1 MLCSSLALSLTG
13 ALLFGQ
19 STPEIEIDVMRSGG
33 FSAAYN
39 TLAPEFTRQTQIRI
53 NTVGGASMGGAPSSI
68 PSRLARGEPADL
80 VILAGEA
87 LDKLIADGLV
97 FADSRVDLASSLI
110 GMVVRAGE
118 SVPDISTIEAFKQ
131 TLLDAKSIAHSASA
145 SGTYLS
151 TQLFPK
157 LDIADLIMGKC
168 IRVTGE
174 RVGTVVARGDA
185 EIGFQQV
192 SELLPIEG
200 ITYVGTIPEEM
211 QKVTLFSAG
220 ITTRAKH
227 VDAARALIEFL
238 SSPEAAPVIAE
249 TGMEPLTKPSRSRNQ
264 SAAEDTESQSAN

>member
-1 MLCSSLALSLTG
+1 MKSVIS
-13 ALLFGQ
+13 ALLGLLLAGTVL
-19 STPEIEIDVMRSGG
+19 SGYSATDAEIYVMRSGG
-33 FSAAYN
+33 LAAAYRL
-39 TLAPEFTRQTQIRI
+39 LAPEFMRQTQIRI
-53 NTVGGASMGGAPSSI
+53 NTVSGASMGGAPSSI
-68 PSRLARGEPADL
+68 PKRLARGEPADV

-87 LDKLIADGLV
+87 LDKLIDDGLV
-97 FADSRVDLASSLI
+97 VAGSRVDLASSLI

-118 SVPDISTIEAFKQ
+118 AVPDISTVEAFEQ

-151 TQLFPK
+151 TQLFPR
-157 LDIADLIMGKC
+157 LDIADLIMDKC

-211 QKVTLFSAG
+211 QKVTMFSAG

-227 VDAARALIEFL
+227 VDAAKALIEFL

-249 TGMEPLTKPSRSRNQ
+249 TGMEPQAKPSR
-264 SAAEDTESQSAN
+264 